1 MGFVYNEQADAGAPE
16 REDELQGPETL
27 GGHVEHLHLPVRTLR
42 STSQRSRARVPSGA
56 WLRRDRAL
64 KQGVDLVLHQRDQ
77 GRDYHRQALLHQRG
91 HLVTEAL
98 AAAGGHHGERV
109 PAFQNGPYDSSWP
122 GLNESKPKISFRTLR
137 GTKVNIRPDLYFHK
151 AGQSASPSSLV
162 SMSAIVVR

>member
-27 GGHVEHLHLPVRTLR
+27 GGDIEHLHLPSSHPPLDLPTLLGR
-42 STSQRSRARVPSGA
+42 ESRVERGRVE
-56 WLRRDRAL
+56 DRAL

-77 GRDYHRQALLHQRG
+77 GRDYHRQALLHQRR

-109 PAFQNGPYDSSWP
+109 PAFQNGPYD
-122 GLNESKPKISFRTLR
+122 LFLA
-137 GTKVNIRPDLYFHK
+137 RPERIEAEDL
-151 AGQSASPSSLV
+151 L
-162 SMSAIVVR
+162 